1 MPKAGCGA
9 SKQHL
14 YLRQAAI
21 LNMLAGVF
29 LQKGCRGN
37 AGAWPSRVLQ
47 VAWQAGV
54 LHYLQR
60 VLCLKLTLLSL
71 AFLLVLLFLADPC
84 RAQQQAERCAE
95 PLVSVSSQILV

>member
-1 MPKAGCGA
+1 VWG
-9 SKQHL
+9 Q
-14 YLRQAAI
+14 QAAF
-21 LNMLAGVF
+21 VF
-29 LQKGCRGN
+29 AASCNSQHVGWCFFAEGLQGRGN
-37 AGAWPSRVLQ
+37 AGAWPSRVLH

-84 RAQQQAERCAE
+84 RAQQQAERCTE